1 MIDTAAN
8 GSRIVVV
15 TGGGSGIGRAIV
27 ETFAGAG
34 YMTIIADVNEAD
46 SQDLASCL
54 SEQSLQARYVPLDVS
69 STDSMEQF
77 FRIIEGDFGRCDVL
91 VNNAGIA
98 RTVAYLDYPKDHWEK
113 VMQVNVTGPF
123 LMSQYAGRMMQK
135 QGAGRIINIASVSG
149 ERASWGRAAYGTSK
163 AAVFGLTRQ
172 MALELAEFG
181 ITANGIAPG
190 PIDTPLTRQLHTQ
203 NTRDEFTGAVPMK
216 RYGTPQE
223 IAAVCLFLASD
234 AASYIN
240 GHVIPVD
247 GGFLAA
253 GITGH

>member
-1 MIDTAAN
+1 MCATAAN
-8 GSRIVVV
+8 DSRVVVV

-27 ETFAGAG
+27 ESFAEAG
-34 YMTIIADVNEAD
+34 YIALIADVNEAD
-46 SQDLASCL
+46 SREVEAILNSR
-54 SEQSLQARYVPLDVS
+54 SLKARFFPVDVS
-69 STDSMEQF
+69 DADSIARF
-77 FRIIEGDFGRCDVL
+77 FEAVQADYGRCDVL

-98 RTVAYLDYPKDHWEK
+98 KTVAYLDYPPDHWEK
-113 VMQVNVTGPF
+113 VMRINVTGPF
-123 LMSQYAGRMMQK
+123 LMSQHAGRLMQK
-135 QGAGRIINIASVSG
+135 QQSGRIINIASVSG

-190 PIDTPLTRQLHTQ
+190 PVDTAMTLALHTQ
-203 NTRDEFTGAVPMK
+203 AARDAFTAAVPMK

-223 IAAVCLFLASD
+223 IADVALFLASD
-234 AASYIN
+234 AASYVN

-247 GGFLAA
+247 GGFLAS

>member
-1 MIDTAAN
+1 MGDSSASDLRVAVI
-8 GSRIVVV
+8 
-15 TGGGSGIGRAIV
+15 TGGGNGIGRAIV
-27 ETFAGAG
+27 EAFAHAG
-34 YMTIIADVNEAD
+34 YRTMIADVNEPD
-46 SQDLASCL
+46 SQALETSLNA
-54 SEQSLQARYVPLDVS
+54 QSLQARYLRLDVADA
-69 STDSMEQF
+69 DSIAQF
-77 FRIIEGDFGRCDVL
+77 FAVVERDYGRCDVL

-98 RTVAYLDYPKDHWEK
+98 KTVAYLDYPKDHWEK

-123 LMSQYAGRMMQK
+123 LMSQYAGRLMQRR
-135 QGAGRIINIASVSG
+135 QSGRIVNIASVSG

-190 PIDTPLTRQLHTQ
+190 PVDTPLTQQLHTQ
-203 NTRDEFTGAVPMK
+203 ATRDEFIGSIPMG

-223 IAAVCLFLASD
+223 IAQVCLFLASE
-234 AASYIN
+234 AASYVN

>member
-1 MIDTAAN
+1 MSHITANCA
-8 GSRIVVV
+8 RVAVV

-27 ETFAGAG
+27 EGFAGAG
-34 YMTIIADVNEAD
+34 YTTLIADVNEKD
-46 SQDLASCL
+46 SRELESL
-54 SEQSLQARYVPLDVS
+54 LTGQSLNARYLPLDVADAAS
-69 STDSMEQF
+69 IAQF
-77 FRIIEGDFGRCDVL
+77 FGTVESDYGRCDVL

-98 RTVAYLDYPKDHWEK
+98 KTVAYLDYPPDHWEK
-113 VMQVNVTGPF
+113 VMQINVTGPF
-123 LMSQYAGRMMQK
+123 LMSQYAGRLMQK
-135 QGAGRIINIASVSG
+135 QKSGRIINIASVSG

-163 AAVFGLTRQ
+163 AAIFGLTRQ

-190 PIDTPLTRQLHTQ
+190 PIDTPLTRALHTQ
-203 NTRDEFTGAVPMK
+203 AARDEFTGAVPMK

-223 IAAVCLFLASD
+223 IADVSLFLASE

>member
-1 MIDTAAN
+1 MCATAAN
-8 GSRIVVV
+8 DSRVVVV

-27 ETFAGAG
+27 ESFAEAG
-34 YMTIIADVNEAD
+34 YTALIADVNEAD
-46 SQDLASCL
+46 SREVEAALNSR
-54 SEQSLQARYVPLDVS
+54 SLNARFFPVDVS
-69 STDSMEQF
+69 DADSIACF
-77 FRIIEGDFGRCDVL
+77 FEAVQADYGRCDVL

-98 RTVAYLDYPKDHWEK
+98 KTVAYLDYPADHWEK
-113 VMQVNVTGPF
+113 VMRINVTGPF
-123 LMSQYAGRMMQK
+123 LMSQHAGRLMQK
-135 QGAGRIINIASVSG
+135 QQSGRIINIASVSG

-190 PIDTPLTRQLHTQ
+190 PVDTAMTLALHTQ
-203 NTRDEFTGAVPMK
+203 ATRDAFTAAVPMK

-223 IAAVCLFLASD
+223 IADVALFLASD

-247 GGFLAA
+247 GGFLAS

>member
-1 MIDTAAN
+1 MSDVSASE
-8 GSRIVVV
+8 SRVAVV

-27 ETFAGAG
+27 EAFAQAG
-34 YMTIIADVNEAD
+34 YQTMIADVNEAD
-46 SQDLASCL
+46 SQALADSL
-54 SEQSLQARYVPLDVS
+54 NTQSLQARFLRLDVADAAS
-69 STDSMEQF
+69 IARF
-77 FRIIEGDFGRCDVL
+77 FATVERDYGRCDVL

-98 RTVAYLDYPKDHWEK
+98 KTVAYLDYPQDHWEK

-123 LMSQYAGRMMQK
+123 LMSQQAGRLMQRR
-135 QGAGRIINIASVSG
+135 QSGRIINIASVSG

-163 AAVFGLTRQ
+163 AAIFGLTRQ

-181 ITANGIAPG
+181 ITSNGIAPG

-203 NTRDEFTGAVPMK
+203 AARDAFTQSVPMG

-223 IAAVCLFLASD
+223 IARVCLFLASE
-234 AASYIN
+234 AASYVN

>member
-1 MIDTAAN
+1 MSETTAHDVPVAV
-8 GSRIVVV
+8 I
-15 TGGGSGIGRAIV
+15 TGGGNGIGRAIV
-27 ETFAGAG
+27 EAFAQAG
-34 YMTIIADVNEAD
+34 YTTVIADVNEAD
-46 SQDLASCL
+46 SQALAGAL
-54 SEQSLQARYVPLDVS
+54 NNQSLQARYAQLDVADA
-69 STDSMEQF
+69 DSIAHF
-77 FRIIEGDFGRCDVL
+77 FENVDRDYGRCDVL

-98 RTVAYLDYPKDHWEK
+98 KTVPYLDYPRDHWEK

-123 LMSQYAGRMMQK
+123 LMSQHAGRLMRR
-135 QGAGRIINIASVSG
+135 QGGGRIINIASISA

-190 PIDTPLTRQLHTQ
+190 PVDTPLTQALHTQ
-203 NTRDEFTGAVPMK
+203 AAREAFTGAIPMK

-223 IAAVCLFLASD
+223 IAAVSLFLASE

-240 GHVIPVD
+240 GQVIPVD

>member
-1 MIDTAAN
+1 MSDSSA
-8 GSRIVVV
+8 GDLRIAVV
-15 TGGGSGIGRAIV
+15 TGGGNGIGRAIV
-27 ETFAGAG
+27 EAFAGAG
-34 YMTIIADVNEAD
+34 YLTMIADVNEAD
-46 SQDLASCL
+46 SQALETLLNA
-54 SEQSLQARYVPLDVS
+54 QSLRARYLQLDVADA
-69 STDSMEQF
+69 DSIARF
-77 FRIIEGDFGRCDVL
+77 FSIVERDYGRCDVL

-113 VMQVNVTGPF
+113 VMQINVTGPF
-123 LMSQYAGRMMQK
+123 LMSQYAGRLMQK
-135 QGAGRIINIASVSG
+135 NKSGRIINIASVSG

-190 PIDTPLTRQLHTQ
+190 PVDTALTQQLHTQ
-203 NTRDEFTGAVPMK
+203 ATRDAFTSAVPMK

-223 IAAVCLFLASD
+223 IAQVSLFLASE
-234 AASYIN
+234 AAAYVN